1 MQTQLSA
8 IHNYIQ
14 STSSMYSPLRGRYVD
29 GQLISEDCWY
39 ADESSI
45 FNKS

>member
-1 MQTQLSA
+1 
-8 IHNYIQ
+8 
-14 STSSMYSPLRGRYVD
+14 MYSPLRGRYVD